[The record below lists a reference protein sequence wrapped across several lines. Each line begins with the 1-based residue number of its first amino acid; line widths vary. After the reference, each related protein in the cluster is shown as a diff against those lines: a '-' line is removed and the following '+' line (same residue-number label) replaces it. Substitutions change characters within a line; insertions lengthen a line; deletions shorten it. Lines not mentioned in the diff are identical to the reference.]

1 MSLFL
6 AWQRNDAES
15 FSWAELSSK
24 GVILGD
30 LREKDIPESLVCK
43 FLVRKVAS
51 QGRNTYLSIL

>member
-1 MSLFL
+1 ME
-6 AWQRNDAES
+6 RNDAES